1 MSGVNRVYIKSILI
15 GVKRNNYCHIG
26 EGQEQNPPSE
36 AFLRWE
42 ILVIVSVLLLT
53 ICIFRFLI

>member
-42 ILVIVSVLLLT
+42 E
-53 ICIFRFLI
+53 